1 MDKQQ
6 VKSVLLASELPYWV
20 VGQDNR
26 TPPVGTFYDGFGE
39 PLLIRY
45 REFHMVQRPQSPGC
59 DYPRTYMDPPGVART
74 FLLISME

>member
-1 MDKQQ
+1 MD
-6 VKSVLLASELPYWV
+6 SLV

-26 TPPVGTFYDGFGE
+26 TPPVGTSYDGFGE

-59 DYPRTYMDPPGVART
+59 DYPRTPPIVETLAIRQPKQDQSLETLPLNAGE
-74 FLLISME
+74 SG